1 MHESTEA
8 AVILVVEDRPEMRDL
23 LRRTL
28 REAGFVVHEA
38 EDGDAGL
45 ARARAL
51 APDLIILDVGLP
63 GTDGFGVTQALRE
76 RGDQTPVLLLTA
88 RMGVADKVE
97 GLDAGADD
105 YLVKPFD
112 VGELVARVRALLRRS
127 ARGKGGAG
135 DARLRIG
142 DLVVDLIA
150 HEARRGA
157 RRLPLTQKEFALL
170 ELLVRNAG
178 RPVTREEIAQHVW
191 RTPLAPETNIV
202 EVYVSYLR
210 TKLTTNGEPDLLH
223 TVRGTG
229 YVLREP

>member
-28 REAGFVVHEA
+28 REEGFVVHEA